1 MEQYKG
7 QNIIDFMK
15 AFPDDVSCKRYLA
28 YLKWHDGFE
37 CSKCGHHSGHR
48 RKEHSYFCY
57 KCQHVESATAGTLFH
72 KVKFGLQKAFCIAF
86 EMSTSSKGVSSIQ
99 MGKRFGIR
107 QGTAWFFMQKVR
119 KAMESS
125 QKWPLSEL
133 VHIDEFVVGGQEEG
147 KKGRS
152 YNTKKT
158 KVIVGVELNE
168 KRGIKRA
175 YAQVIDDYSAKS
187 FTPFFERHISKKASV
202 VTDKWTG
209 YNPLK
214 QVYDITQVP
223 SNNGK
228 NFKKLHL
235 VIHQIKSWI
244 RTIPTHASKH
254 HMDRYLNE
262 FSFRLNRSQFKQSIF
277 HKTIE
282 RMLKH
287 KPYSHSQII
296 ENLSV

>member
-1 MEQYKG
+1 MEQFNG
-7 QNIIDFMK
+7 QNIIDFLK
-15 AFPDDVSCKRYLA
+15 AFPDDGSCKHYLA
-28 YLKWHDGFE
+28 DLKWQDGFQ
-37 CSKCGHHSGHR
+37 CAKCGHESGHR
-48 RKEHSYFCY
+48 RKDHGYFCY
-57 KCQHVESATAGTLFH
+57 RCSHIESPTSGTLFH
-72 KVKFGLQKAFCIAF
+72 RVKFGLHKAFCIAF
-86 EMSTSSKGVSSIQ
+86 EMSTSSKGISSIQ
-99 MGKRFGIR
+99 MGKRYGIR

-133 VHIDEFVVGGQEEG
+133 VHVDEFVVGGYEEG

-152 YNTKKT
+152 YNTNKT

-175 YAQVIDDYSAKS
+175 YAQVIDDYSSKS
-187 FTPFFERHISKKASV
+187 FTPFFEQYISKDARV
-202 VTDKWTG
+202 VTDKWRG
-209 YNPLK
+209 YSPLK
-214 QVYDITQVP
+214 KDYDITQIP
-223 SNNGK
+223 SGNGK
-228 NFKKLHL
+228 NFKELHL

-254 HMDRYLNE
+254 HAKKYLDE

-282 RMLKH
+282 RMVKH
-287 KPYSHSQII
+287 KPLYQYQII
-296 ENLSV
+296 GNLSV

>member
-1 MEQYKG
+1 
-7 QNIIDFMK
+7 MK
-15 AFPDDVSCKRYLA
+15 AFPDDASCKRYLA
-28 YLKWHDGFE
+28 DLKWHDGFE
-37 CSKCGHHSGHR
+37 CSKCGHDSGHHR
-48 RKEHSYFCY
+48 SDHGYFCY
-57 KCQHVESATAGTLFH
+57 RCQHVESPTAGTLFH
-72 KVKFGLQKAFCIAF
+72 KVKFGLHKAFCIAF
-86 EMSTSSKGVSSIQ
+86 EMSTSGKGASSIQ

-133 VHIDEFVVGGQEEG
+133 VHVDEFVVGGHEEG
-147 KKGRS
+147 KRGRS
-152 YNTKKT
+152 YNTRKT
-158 KVIVGVELNE
+158 KVIVGVELSE

-175 YAQVIDDYSAKS
+175 YAQVIDDYSAAS
-187 FTPFFERHISKKASV
+187 FTPFFERHISQKASV

-209 YNPLK
+209 YSPLK
-214 QVYDITQVP
+214 QAYNIAQVP

-228 NFKKLHL
+228 NFKELHL
-235 VIHQIKSWI
+235 IVHQIKSWI

-254 HMDRYLNE
+254 HMDKYLNE
-262 FSFRLNRSQFKQSIF
+262 FSFRLNRSRFKQSIF

-282 RMLKH
+282 RMLHH
-287 KPYSHSQII
+287 KPYYHSQII